1 MSAALYTDDRPLPDR
16 LARSGAFSE
25 ITRQITQKWGVRIL
39 RQITGVATGFSRF
52 AMNADAPAILAR
64 LPATPPAP
72 PGQ

>member
-39 RQITGVATGFSRF
+39 PLITGATGFSGF
-52 AMNADAPAILAR
+52 VTSADAPAILAR
-64 LPATPPAP
+64 WPATPPAP